1 MKKIVNVHNVRMVNI
16 NKIGR
21 QNHVIPAYQQ
31 RGVARDHLMELMV
44 QLLMNAR
51 VKLLVQLALPGE
63 LAMMENNA
71 NGAGKENIIQKQR

>member
-1 MKKIVNVHNVRMVNI
+1 
-16 NKIGR
+16 
-21 QNHVIPAYQQ
+21 
-31 RGVARDHLMELMV
+31 MELMV
-44 QLLMNAR
+44 QLLMNVR